1 MEPQEIIA
9 TAESGSF
16 PANWHVWT
24 LRRGL
29 VFREVAWQ
37 TFISVCGFLLLGYGL
52 YATIPDN
59 FTQGAWKIGL
69 TICLLLLFAVMA
81 FGGFALMAGDINR
94 LRLAG
99 HYLLVMTPDDFVKR
113 TPGSVVHVP
122 MEHVTDLRLVG
133 VRAVNNSDGK
143 PVNPALSFAPVAM
156 LGAAL
161 SLRRTPRVQ
170 PKLTFVDDRT
180 NKQVVVGQDHAFEDL
195 GALEYILR
203 VYVGD
208 KERELR
214 AARSRR

>member
-1 MEPQEIIA
+1 MEPQEIVA
-9 TAESGSF
+9 TAESGSY

-37 TFISVCGFLLLGYGL
+37 TFISIFGFILLGYGL

-69 TICLLLLFAVMA
+69 TISLLLLFAVMA
-81 FGGFALMAGDINR
+81 FGGLALMTGDINR

-99 HYLLVMTPDDFVKR
+99 RFLLVMTPDDFLKR
-113 TPGSVVHVP
+113 TPSGVIHVP

-133 VRAVNNSDGK
+133 VKTRTQEDFDHPGS
-143 PVNPALSFAPVAM
+143 ALQRMRPM
-156 LGAAL
+156 
-161 SLRRTPRVQ
+161 SLLNGVSLTRTPRIQ

-180 NKQVVVGQDHAFEDL
+180 DKLVVVGQDHAFEDL

-203 VYVGD
+203 IYVGD
-208 KERELR
+208 KERALR

>member
-1 MEPQEIIA
+1 MESHEIIA
-9 TAESGSF
+9 TAESGAH

-37 TFISVCGFLLLGYGL
+37 TFISAFGFLLLGYGL

-59 FTQGAWKIGL
+59 FTDGPWKIGL
-69 TICLLLLFAVMA
+69 TISLLILFAVMA
-81 FGGFALMAGDINR
+81 FGGLALMAGDVNR

-99 HYLLVMTPDDFVKR
+99 RYLLVMTPDDFLKR

-122 MEHVTDLRLVG
+122 MEHVTDLRLIG
-133 VRAVNNSDGK
+133 VKTRTQEDFERPGGPMQTMRSMNLLNGI
-143 PVNPALSFAPVAM
+143 
-156 LGAAL
+156 
-161 SLRRTPRVQ
+161 SLTRTPRLQ
-170 PKLTFVDDRT
+170 PRLTFVDDRE
-180 NKQVVVGQDHAFEDL
+180 NKLVVVGQDHTFEDL

-203 VYVGD
+203 IYVGD
-208 KERELR
+208 KERALR